1 MSLLLNASR
10 NILSVLILF
19 IVAFGLITKN
29 FLLMPLMMLFLGG
42 LMLVMGVEQLQAN
55 KESMGYP
62 FVFVSLLCFCASF
75 QIFTMN

>member
-10 NILSVLILF
+10 KISSVLLLL
-19 IVAFGLITKN
+19 IVAYVLITKK
-29 FLLMPLMMLFLGG
+29 FTLMPLMMLFLGG
-42 LMLVMGVEQLQAN
+42 LMLVMGVEQFQEN
-55 KESMGYP
+55 KKSMGYP